1 MITYNHEPY
10 IAEAIE
16 GVLMQKCSFP
26 IELVIGE
33 DCSTDNTRKI
43 CEEYANKSELIKLLP
58 TETNLGMMPNF
69 IRTLQSCTGKYIAMC
84 EGDDYWTDPLKLQK
98 QVDFL
103 EANAEYVLTFHNRLI
118 IGFNGQIQ
126 KGSIGES
133 EKKVPSDRMISTF
146 MPTLTMLFRN
156 NIDEMHKE
164 EYNSVFSGDVL
175 VRAIL
180 STKGPSYFL
189 PFYGAVYR
197 QHDGGVYSSKG
208 IENRLKLGL
217 DTRNC
222 ILKNAKGINKSD
234 LHFSKF
240 NITNELLEY
249 YLMDNKALEGF
260 KILPKLLFYMIAS
273 RRFVSFKMLLISL
286 RNGFKIFLK

>member
-1 MITYNHEPY
+1 MKENSPLVSIICITYNHEPY

-103 EANAEYVLTFHNRLI
+103 EANAEYWRKRKKSTLRSNDIHFHAY
-118 IGFNGQIQ
+118 FN
-126 KGSIGES
+126 
-133 EKKVPSDRMISTF
+133 
-146 MPTLTMLFRN
+146 
-156 NIDEMHKE
+156 
-164 EYNSVFSGDVL
+164 
-175 VRAIL
+175 
-180 STKGPSYFL
+180 
-189 PFYGAVYR
+189 
-197 QHDGGVYSSKG
+197 
-208 IENRLKLGL
+208 
-217 DTRNC
+217 
-222 ILKNAKGINKSD
+222 NA
-234 LHFSKF
+234 L
-240 NITNELLEY
+240 
-249 YLMDNKALEGF
+249 
-260 KILPKLLFYMIAS
+260 
-273 RRFVSFKMLLISL
+273 
-286 RNGFKIFLK
+286 